1 VRSNEAVIAEAMPM
15 ARLCFAEL
23 DRLLDGKP
31 YLAGESVSLADIMLA
46 AQLDL
51 FSDCKEGRE
60 LVAGTEGLPSWL
72 DRMTARP
79 SFLATQPPAMLREA
93 A

>member
-1 VRSNEAVIAEAMPM
+1 MPM

-23 DRLLDGKP
+23 DRLLGDKP
-31 YLAGESVSLADIMLA
+31 YLAGDSVSLADIMLA

-51 FSDCKEGRE
+51 FRDCQEGRE

-72 DRMTARP
+72 DGMTARP
-79 SFLATQPPAMLREA
+79 SFVATQPPSVLREA